1 MQSSIH
7 NPTYIRVYHNSC
19 TPHILCAVATYN
31 VSIMNDKYT
40 VHVATMEE
48 QSVASSGP
56 PAQKSDS
63 MRRDSLERSDAADSY
78 DHSLQVD
85 ETGTV
90 YPSPLKTLVILSGL
104 FMGVFLVALDQTII
118 GTTIPKITDEFKT
131 IQVLDTQFATPPCHP
146 AAHLCIVSDWSFIAG
161 RGLVWQRILPNKYW

>member
-1 MQSSIH
+1 MRSSIH
-7 NPTYIRVYHNSC
+7 QPAYIRVYYNSC
-19 TPHILCAVATYN
+19 TPRILCAVVSYN
-31 VSIMNDKYT
+31 VSIMNDKHT
-40 VHVATMEE
+40 VHLTTMEE

-63 MRRDSLERSDAADSY
+63 MRRDSFQRSDAADSY

-90 YPSPLKTLVILSGL
+90 YPSLWKTLVILSGL

-118 GTTIPKITDEFKT
+118 GTAIPKITDEFKT
-131 IQVLDTQFATPPCHP
+131 IQVLDTQFATPPSYP
-146 AAHLCIVSDWSFIAG
+146 ATHSMHFF
-161 RGLVWQRILPNKYW
+161 